1 MTRFFF
7 GVEMIFFWRAEHKSF
22 FLACIGFFLA
32 SKGVSAVAAAAA
44 APIPPV
50 SLPRFFF
57 GVEVFLWCPCGLLL
71 PGFFLAW
78 RGFFLACMSTPKKNL
93 PGPVQGKKK
102 PCLEVFFWRGE
113 VFFWRGA
120 GNGFFLAW

>member
-1 MTRFFF
+1 MFFLGVVRFFF

-78 RGFFLACMSTPKKNL
+78 RGLFLAPMSTPN
-93 PGPVQGKKK
+93 KK
-102 PCLEVFFWRGE
+102 PLWTDSVFFWRGG
-113 VFFWRGA
+113 VSFWRV
-120 GNGFFLAW
+120 